1 MSDKVTDKVKD
12 KVGGEDPRG
21 GAAIARARKTELESS
36 ANPQTG
42 KSTGK
47 SALRDRVFS
56 GEVSDRVK
64 DIIIKRRRGGRF
76 FLCVGCSYVVGA
88 VLVRLRVIY
97 TPGFWEKW
105 RWSKND
111 RKRDARTCNEVHRR
125 EKIVAKKFDRNPHR
139 ALNRR

>member
-1 MSDKVTDKVKD
+1 MTDKVKD
-12 KVGGEDPRG
+12 KVGDEDPRG

-42 KSTGK
+42 KS
-47 SALRDRVFS
+47 ALRDRVFS

-64 DIIIKRRRGGRF
+64 DIIIKRRRDGRF

-105 RWSKND
+105 RWSK
-111 RKRDARTCNEVHRR
+111 KRHAMRCKEVQ
-125 EKIVAKKFDRNPHR
+125 
-139 ALNRR
+139 